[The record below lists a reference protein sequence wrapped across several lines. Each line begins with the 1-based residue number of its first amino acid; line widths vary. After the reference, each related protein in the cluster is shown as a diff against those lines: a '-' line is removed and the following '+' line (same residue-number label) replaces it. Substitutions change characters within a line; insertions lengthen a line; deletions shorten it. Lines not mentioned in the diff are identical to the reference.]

1 MQGYH
6 ERDEVLRQR
15 MTAVKRDECDLQ
27 FELERLERERSL
39 HIRELKRISNE
50 DNSWLVVLR
59 SVPLFGGGVLSCPVQ
74 VTLELLADVACELLA
89 RFENPDNVEIMTQ
102 PTP

>member
-1 MQGYH
+1 MVS
-6 ERDEVLRQR
+6 RV
-15 MTAVKRDECDLQ
+15 AKRT
-27 FELERLERERSL
+27 FVR
-39 HIRELKRISNE
+39 
-50 DNSWLVVLR
+50 
-59 SVPLFGGGVLSCPVQ
+59 GGVLSCPVQ